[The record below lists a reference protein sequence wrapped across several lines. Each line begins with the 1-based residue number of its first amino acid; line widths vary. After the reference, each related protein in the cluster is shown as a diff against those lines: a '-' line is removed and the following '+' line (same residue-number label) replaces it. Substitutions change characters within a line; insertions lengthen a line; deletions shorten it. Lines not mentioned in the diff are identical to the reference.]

1 MALLERYMR
10 VIIAGG
16 RDFSDYQLLKDR
28 VNYYMS
34 NASDVVVI
42 CGEAKGADLLGKN
55 LAKENGWL
63 VKSFPAKWELHG
75 KSAGYIRNKEMADT
89 ADVLVAFWDGKSRG
103 TANMIEIAKKKGL
116 PVRIVRY

>member
-1 MALLERYMR
+1 MR

-16 RDFSDYQLLKDR
+16 RDFNDYQLLKDK

-42 CGEAKGADLLGKN
+42 CGEAKGADVLGKR
-55 LAKENGWL
+55 LAKENRLL
-63 VKSFPAKWELHG
+63 VNSFPAKWELYG

-89 ADVLVAFWDGKSRG
+89 ADVLVAFWDGKSKG
-103 TANMIEIAKKKGL
+103 TANMIEIAKKKGI
-116 PVRIVRY
+116 PVRVVSY

>member
-1 MALLERYMR
+1 MR

-42 CGEAKGADLLGKN
+42 CGEAKGADLLGKKITVAI
-55 LAKENGWL
+55 LSKRMRELFLKWL
-63 VKSFPAKWELHG
+63 
-75 KSAGYIRNKEMADT
+75 ND
-89 ADVLVAFWDGKSRG
+89 
-103 TANMIEIAKKKGL
+103 
-116 PVRIVRY
+116 

>member
-1 MALLERYMR
+1 MR

-55 LAKENGWL
+55 LAKENKWL

-75 KSAGYIRNKEMADT
+75 KSAGHIRNKEMADN

>member
-1 MALLERYMR
+1 MR

-16 RDFSDYQLLKDR
+16 RNFNDYQLLKGK
-28 VNYYMS
+28 VNHYMS
-34 NASDVVVI
+34 NASNVVII
-42 CGEAKGADLLGKN
+42 CGEANGADLQGKR

-63 VKSFPAKWELHG
+63 VNSFPAKWELYG